1 MSLPETVKSF
11 LAAHAVEYELISHP
25 KTYTARDSGQA
36 AHVPDD
42 HIAKAVIVEDDQG
55 VAMVVLPGNHWL
67 KLEAL
72 NAEMNRAFRIAAES
86 TVDRLFPD
94 CQPGAVPALGSAYGL
109 ETCVDEQLT
118 TLANLYFEAGDHE
131 HLVHVGQEAFKVLIK
146 GARHGLFSH
155 DD

>member
-1 MSLPETVKSF
+1 MSLPETVRSF
-11 LAAHAVEYELISHP
+11 LTEHAVEYQLVSHP
-25 KTYTARDSGQA
+25 RTYSTRETGQA

-42 HIAKAVIVEDDQG
+42 HIAKAVIVEDEQG
-55 VAMVVLPGNHWL
+55 PVMVVIPGSHWL

-72 NAEMNRAFRIAAES
+72 DEELGRGFRLADES
-86 TVDRLFPD
+86 RVDHLFPD
-94 CQPGAVPALGSAYGL
+94 CQPGAIPPLGMAYGL

-118 TLANLYFEAGDHE
+118 TLASIYFEAGDHE
-131 HLVHVGQEAFKVLIK
+131 HLVHLSQDAFQALVK